1 VTLRARGWSL
11 LLSLLALAAAPRS
24 ARAQAT
30 ATASFS
36 ASAIIDNTA
45 VTIGQLNGLDFGT
58 VVPGTP
64 FTIGPKTALAGK
76 FVIHGAKNA
85 EVRITFVLPSLL
97 QAGVR
102 TMPVSF
108 ADDAVAGKLACHRN
122 QDQQNNC
129 TAYTPSTALLARIR
143 NNAPPQNTFYVW
155 IGGKVSPALGQQ
167 PGIYTG
173 LVTMS
178 AVYTGN

>member
-1 VTLRARGWSL
+1 VTLRARGCSL
-11 LLSLLALAAAPRS
+11 LLSLLALVAAPRPTQP
-24 ARAQAT
+24 QAT

-36 ASAIIDNTA
+36 ASILIDNTS
-45 VTIGQLNGLDFGT
+45 VTIGQLNGLDFGA

-64 FTIGPKTALAGK
+64 FTIGPQTALAGK
-76 FVIHGAKNA
+76 LVIHGAKNS
-85 EVRITFVLPSLL
+85 EVRITFVLPTVL
-97 QAGVR
+97 QAGTQ
-102 TMPVSF
+102 TMPISF
-108 ADDAVAGKLACHRN
+108 ADDPVAGKLGCHRN

-129 TAYTPSTALLARIR
+129 TAYTPSTALVARIR